1 MISRA
6 ANGSFD
12 SQIGLQNSPWPSPK
26 AHDQKTHR
34 GTLDTHSAL
43 VLPHS
48 HQAHMWVKIRVLDLT
63 TSMLQATYISLWPHY
78 SSTVFHVD
86 TMGKIPYY
94 SKDKIGR
101 VLSITDKHASIWPP
115 KTAFAQMSAV
125 QIMAGVVTGGVVAI
139 AIRFFF
145 P

>member
-1 MISRA
+1 
-6 ANGSFD
+6 
-12 SQIGLQNSPWPSPK
+12 
-26 AHDQKTHR
+26 
-34 GTLDTHSAL
+34 
-43 VLPHS
+43 
-48 HQAHMWVKIRVLDLT
+48 MWVKIRVLDLT